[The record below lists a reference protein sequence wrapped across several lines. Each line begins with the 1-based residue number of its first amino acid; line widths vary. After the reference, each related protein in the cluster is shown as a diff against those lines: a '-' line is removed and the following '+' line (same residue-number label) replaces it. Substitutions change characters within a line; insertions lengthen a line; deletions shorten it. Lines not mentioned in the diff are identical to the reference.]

1 MSIFTE
7 TFPQF
12 VQDELKVRQDRL
24 TDPDKRFE
32 LVNYQSTRNAF
43 VRMTSG
49 VNVEKGGVSDDG
61 ALAKRYVLQG
71 GNLNNKNYKQG
82 IRDSFDNNAYSS
94 NSANAGAYARGIRP
108 MPGITSITAECKT
121 AYGSLIEATVK
132 FTCWD
137 IKQLEDLELL
147 FMRPGYTVLLEWGWS
162 YSGQQPQFYDIL
174 EQKNIDFQ
182 QAYKD
187 IFQKCADNKG
197 NYEAILGYVK
207 NYQWSARPDGGYDC
221 TTYIISLG
229 EVLESLKINY
239 APFNINLEETD
250 NIGIL
255 KTFRYSK
262 STPPLPL
269 THPNNPEIKEKIKD
283 QYSKGILNGLLYEI
297 QKFLSYPNEN
307 SPFKDAD
314 VINGEYPQLYIPFTS
329 GSYEPISVFK
339 KAWSFS
345 QTLDTSK
352 QTSTEDKFSYYITLE
367 SLCDLVND
375 RVIPRA
381 DKNILTK
388 ITTTNRNY
396 QLPPNSIAQPL
407 ECIAHPFQISI
418 DPTKCLISPG
428 IWASGIP
435 VTIDGTTTNPGA
447 ITPSSNKLLSEYKNI
462 LQNKKGLHYYFLKI
476 LDSKINNNTT
486 ANADISGHYNNTTVK
501 DFSNIFK
508 DIRNEIIWSISQIN
522 GNAYALFNGG
532 TIYFDKCGTTKDNL
546 SFDIIKFL
554 KAESSEDTYNT
565 FLSIIETNEKQY
577 QENLKSNIERS
588 KDNEVVMRN
597 VEFSNTL
604 RKLFLPGGIPTVLST
619 GLDSD
624 VKFLNTSTWV
634 DKTQSNKDT
643 IISVIGKEL
652 IAKRL
657 DYNNNIWGKTLIDNF
672 NKNATTATLAN
683 AKESLKPLKSLKP
696 YFTNDSYT
704 KGNISNIYLNIG
716 YLHQILTDPT
726 IQSKDPSGKNTINLV
741 DFFKQI
747 CQAIQESTGNINNF
761 SVHIDGRDSIGRIV
775 DLNITANT
783 NKINLAQIE
792 LHNTKSTARS
802 YKLESKIFP
811 EQGAIIAISAQAY
824 QLSGQLG
831 YTNSTLTAY
840 NQGITDRLKP
850 RVSVENSED
859 GNDPNKLYNT
869 LAYNFIQINKYFEV
883 LKNYVPITYAAA
895 GVGGVSP
902 SSILPSSS
910 NPYTPGNYSNALR
923 DILGY
928 FSALEKN
935 SSQAFTGIIPVALS
949 IDIDGIGGVVIG
961 NLFKINDD
969 VLPAGYKG
977 TFGVGRQLGFLVKGF
992 NQKVENNDW
1001 VTTIEAYP
1009 FLIPDL
1015 ETTDKGFWYKFLK
1028 YGIDLGNVKRSER
1041 KSPNSLDNTPTA
1053 IQFFKGKGY
1062 SDEAT
1067 AAIVGGLQSE
1077 SFTTLDPTTEN
1088 SGGAF
1093 GIAQWLGPR
1102 KAALL
1107 LKPNPDSLQTQL
1119 DFIIEE
1125 FKNTEKTAGTALL
1138 QAKTLEDA
1146 IVAASLYERY
1156 GVITDL
1162 IKSGKK
1168 PSEIKYNDIVNGREI
1183 GNRVQYAE
1191 KILKQLKS
1199 GAKTPLANNNDIYN
1213 FLKK

>member
-7 TFPQF
+7 TFPEF
-12 VQDELKVRQDRL
+12 VQKELGDRQDRL
-24 TDPDKRFE
+24 NNPDRRFE
-32 LVNYQSTRNAF
+32 LVNYQSTRNSF

-49 VNVEKGGVSDDG
+49 VNIEKNGVSDDG

-71 GNLNNKNYKQG
+71 GNLNNKNYKKG
-82 IRDSFDNNAYSS
+82 IGTSFDDNAYSS
-94 NSANAGAYARGIRP
+94 NSANAGPYARGIRP

-262 STPPLPL
+262 STPATPL
-269 THPNNPEIKEKIKD
+269 THPNNDETKEKIKD

-297 QKFLSYPNEN
+297 QKFLSYANVN

-314 VINGEYPQLYIPFTS
+314 IINGEYPQLYIPFTS

-339 KAWSFS
+339 KAWKFF
-345 QTLDTSK
+345 QTPDTSK
-352 QTSTEDKFSYYITLE
+352 QKSTEDKFSYYITLE

-381 DKNILTK
+381 DKKILTK

-407 ECIAHPFQISI
+407 ECIAHPLQISI
-418 DPTKCLISPG
+418 DPTKCLIRPD
-428 IWASGIP
+428 IWASGNIP
-435 VTIDGTTTNPGA
+435 VTIDDTAANPGSV
-447 ITPSSNKLLSEYKNI
+447 TPPSSKLLNEYKST

-508 DIRNEIIWSISQIN
+508 DIRNEIIWSISQIVN
-522 GNAYALFNGG
+522 NAYVSFDGSI
-532 TIYFDKCGTTKDNL
+532 IYFDKCGTTKDNL
-546 SFDIIKFL
+546 GFNIIKFL

-565 FLSIIETNEKQY
+565 FLSIIETNENQY

-604 RKLFLPGGIPTVLST
+604 RKLFLPTPLIPFST
-619 GLDSD
+619 
-624 VKFLNTSTWV
+624 TST
-634 DKTQSNKDT
+634 KTWTNSNQPNKDT
-643 IISVIGKEL
+643 IINAIEKEL
-652 IAKRL
+652 SFKRL

-672 NKNATTATLAN
+672 NKNVTIATLTN

-775 DLNITANT
+775 DLNITADT

-792 LHNTKSTARS
+792 LHNTKSSARS

-850 RVSVENSED
+850 RVLVENSED
-859 GNDPNKLYNT
+859 GNDSNKLYNT

-883 LKNYVPITYAAA
+883 LKSTPPTAQTSYTNAYYETY
-895 GVGGVSP
+895 GKGFP
-902 SSILPSSS
+902 SFNPS

-949 IDIDGIGGVVIG
+949 IDMDGIGGVVIG
-961 NLFKINDD
+961 NLFRINDD

-977 TFGVGRQLGFLVKGF
+977 TFGVGRKLGFLVKGF

-1009 FLIPDL
+1009 FLIPDS
-1015 ETTDKGFWYKFLK
+1015 ETIDKGFWYKFLK
-1028 YGIDLGNVKRSER
+1028 YGIELGNVKRSER

-1067 AAIVGGLQSE
+1067 AAIIGGLQSE

-1102 KAALL
+1102 KTTLL
-1107 LKPNPDSLQTQL
+1107 TKPNPDSLQTQL
-1119 DFIIEE
+1119 NFILEE
-1125 FKNTEKTAGTALL
+1125 FDTTEKTAGTALK

-1156 GVITDL
+1156 GVVTDL
-1162 IKSGKK
+1162 IKLGKK
-1168 PSEIKYNDIVNGREI
+1168 PSEIKYSDIVNGREI

-1199 GAKTPLANNNDIYN
+1199 GAKTPLANNNDVYN

>member
-32 LVNYQSTRNAF
+32 LVKYQSTRNAF

-49 VNVEKGGVSDDG
+49 VNVEKDKVSDNG

-71 GNLNNKNYKQG
+71 GNLNNKTFKQG
-82 IRDSFDNNAYSS
+82 IGTSFDNNAYSS
-94 NSANAGAYARGIRP
+94 NSANADAYARGIRP

-162 YSGQQPQFYDIL
+162 YSGQKPQFYDIL
-174 EQKNIDFQ
+174 DKHDIDFQ

-262 STPPLPL
+262 STPATPL
-269 THPNNPEIKEKIKD
+269 THFNNDETKEKIKD

-297 QKFLSYPNEN
+297 QKFLSYANVN

-339 KAWSFS
+339 KAWKFF
-345 QTLDTSK
+345 QTPDTSTK
-352 QTSTEDKFSYYITLE
+352 STEDKFSYYITLE

-381 DKNILTK
+381 DKKILTK

-428 IWASGIP
+428 IWASGNIP
-435 VTIDGTTTNPGA
+435 VTIDDNTASPGA
-447 ITPSSNKLLSEYKNI
+447 VSPSVKDLLNNTSIFTSIFTDLNLMRFI
-462 LQNKKGLHYYFLKI
+462 NA
-476 LDSKINNNTT
+476 LDSKINNTT
-486 ANADISGHYNNTTVK
+486 TIKN
-501 DFSNIFK
+501 FSNIFK
-508 DIRNEIIWSISQIN
+508 DIRNEIIWSISQIVN
-522 GNAYALFNGG
+522 NAYVLFDDSI
-532 TIYFDKCGTTKDNL
+532 IYFDKCGTTKDNL
-546 SFDIIKFL
+546 GFDIDTFLGTKLKLYDRIKEIL
-554 KAESSEDTYNT
+554 KNHDSVESYTYN
-565 FLSIIETNEKQY
+565 
-577 QENLKSNIERS
+577 SNVGSYVPIGT
-588 KDNEVVMRN
+588 K
-597 VEFSNTL
+597 TL
-604 RKLFLPGGIPTVLST
+604 RKFFESNYESQMKTFISQELS
-619 GLDSD
+619 
-624 VKFLNTSTWV
+624 F
-634 DKTQSNKDT
+634 
-643 IISVIGKEL
+643 
-652 IAKRL
+652 KRL
-657 DYNNNIWGKTLIDNF
+657 NYNNNIWGKTLIDNF
-672 NKNATTATLAN
+672 NKNVTTATLAN

-704 KGNISNIYLNIG
+704 KGNISNIYLNIS

-775 DLNITANT
+775 DLNITADT
-783 NKINLAQIE
+783 NKIKNLAQIE

-859 GNDPNKLYNT
+859 GNDSNKLYNT

-883 LKNYVPITYAAA
+883 LK
-895 GVGGVSP
+895 SP
-902 SSILPSSS
+902 SAVKSTNPNVFYETYGKGFSSFNPT

-935 SSQAFTGIIPVALS
+935 SSQAFTGIIPVTLS
-949 IDIDGIGGVVIG
+949 IDMDGIGGVVIG
-961 NLFKINDD
+961 NLFTINED

-977 TFGVGRQLGFLVKGF
+977 NFGVGRKLGFLVKGF

-1015 ETTDKGFWYKFLK
+1015 ETIDKGFWYRFLK
-1028 YGIDLGNVKRSER
+1028 YGIELGDTKAKSSER

-1053 IQFFKGKGY
+1053 IKFFKDKGY

-1077 SFTTLDPTTEN
+1077 SSTTLDPTAEN

-1093 GIAQWLGPR
+1093 GIAQWLGSR

-1107 LKPNPDSLQTQL
+1107 LEPNPNSLQTQL
-1119 DFIIEE
+1119 DFILKE
-1125 FKNTEKTAGTALL
+1125 FDTTEKTAGTALL

-1156 GVITDL
+1156 GVVTDL
-1162 IKSGKK
+1162 INSGKK
-1168 PSEIKYNDIVNGREI
+1168 PNEIKYSDIVNGREI
-1183 GNRVQYAE
+1183 GNRIQYAE

-1199 GAKTPLANNNDIYN
+1199 GAKTPLANNNDVYN
-1213 FLKK
+1213 FLKIKK